1 MQRGKEIV
9 VRVFD
14 DGRIEVEAV
23 GYKGEG
29 CKDAT
34 KFIEDA
40 LGDATDVEE
49 KAEWWVKNGR
59 EVRKTRERRGL
70 ETDKFCG

>member
-1 MQRGKEIV
+1 MVRGKETV

-29 CKDAT
+29 CEDAT
-34 KFIEDA
+34 KFITDA
-40 LGDATDVEE
+40 LGKVTDIEH
-49 KAEWWVKNGR
+49 KTEWWVRNGR
-59 EVRKTRERRGL
+59 EVRRQREDNNIQI
-70 ETDKFCG
+70 DKLCG